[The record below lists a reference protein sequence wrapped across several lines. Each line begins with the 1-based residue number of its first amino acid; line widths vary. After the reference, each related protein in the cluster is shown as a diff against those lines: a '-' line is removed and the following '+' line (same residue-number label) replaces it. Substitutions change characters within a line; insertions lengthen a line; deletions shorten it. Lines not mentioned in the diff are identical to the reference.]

1 MDTFRLNYLG
11 KYTIILDSTNFMA
24 ASENSLSVWTTIWP
38 DFTFRK
44 VTFLIV
50 LPTSFIG
57 TLPMKNGLSHCRTST
72 VIYSKTFFLLIVEI

>member
-57 TLPMKNGLSHCRTST
+57 TLPWSLSLQNQHSDLFKNIFPANS
-72 VIYSKTFFLLIVEI
+72 